1 MSYKRIIGGK
11 EYVYLSDQEQIDELR
26 AEMEAEKD
34 KMVDHVMS
42 DINAVT
48 PIFAVS
54 FVTTEGKEK
63 HFANFYGTT
72 IYGRLTQEEFEAKV
86 QENDAII
93 YEMIGKL
100 EEEINAGNFK
110 KVQKDLAVEVNVKQF
125 GGFMHKRIA
134 SIEDAIACDSVDIAF
149 ALFKDEYAKIGKTEK
164 QSQKEEL
171 ENFKRSLDILADILF
186 D

>member
-1 MSYKRIIGGK
+1 MSKRMEIVCG
-11 EYVYLSDQEQIDELR
+11 DEQVDDILQSLE
-26 AEMEAEKD
+26 EETKD
-34 KMVDHVMS
+34 TVDHVMS
-42 DINAVT
+42 EINAVT

-54 FVTTEGKEK
+54 FTTTEGKEV

-72 IYGRLTQEEFEAKV
+72 IHERLTQEEFEAKV